1 MISIRLWITDK
12 RIITTRMKKLYSIE
26 DVKNL
31 LTLKKG
37 PKNSAEFLVE
47 LLRHLVARMTEPI
60 DNFEENITNLE
71 TQVIL
76 SEDSD
81 VRSDLAELRR
91 HTIELRRFLAPQRD
105 VLAELQNEDF
115 KQYDRLMLHEIKE
128 RLIRHIE
135 DLEAI
140 RDRATITSEELL
152 SHLSNRLNSRM
163 YLLSLIAA
171 IFIPLGF
178 LTGLLG
184 VNIAGI
190 PGAEYPY
197 AFYIF
202 ILIMLVIVAFQ
213 IWIFKRKKWF

>member
-1 MISIRLWITDK
+1 
-12 RIITTRMKKLYSIE
+12 MKKLYSIE
-26 DVKNL
+26 DIKNL
-31 LTLKKG
+31 LHQKKG
-37 PKNSAEFLVE
+37 PKNAAEFLVE
-47 LLRHLVARMTEPI
+47 LLRHLVSRMTEPI

-76 SEDSD
+76 SEESD

-105 VLAELQNEDF
+105 VLAELQNENF
-115 KQYDRLMLHEIKE
+115 KQFKKYDRLMLHEIKE

-152 SHLSNRLNSRM
+152 SHLSNRLNNRM

-197 AFYIF
+197 AFSIF
-202 ILIMLVIVAFQ
+202 IVIMLFIVAFQ